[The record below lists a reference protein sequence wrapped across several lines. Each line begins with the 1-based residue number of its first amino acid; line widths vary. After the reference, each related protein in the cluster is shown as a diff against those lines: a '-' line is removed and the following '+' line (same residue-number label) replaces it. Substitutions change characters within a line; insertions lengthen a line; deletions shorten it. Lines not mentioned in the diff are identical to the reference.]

1 MKQDYDVRVL
11 RSHGIDR
18 RWVISVISV
27 SSTVTNVGGADDGRS
42 MVISLHFIDM
52 STTLGILAASRVRVG
67 TYRMLSTSFSCGKR
81 H

>member
-27 SSTVTNVGGADDGRS
+27 SSTVTLVGQMMVDG
-42 MVISLHFIDM
+42 HFV
-52 STTLGILAASRVRVG
+52 TF
-67 TYRMLSTSFSCGKR
+67 Y
-81 H
+81 